1 MIFYTDGSAH
11 PNPGPGGFG
20 VVIVG
25 QKGEVLETYS
35 KHFDH
40 TTNNEME
47 LLAILYAVCR
57 AAREGE
63 SALIYSDSAYAI
75 NTCSN
80 WMFSWQRNKWLKSDG
95 KTPENLDIVK
105 AIFDINNIIDINFI
119 KVKGHGTNPYNQL
132 ADKLASTI

>member
-25 QKGEVLETYS
+25 QRGEVLETYS
-35 KHFDH
+35 KHFDY
-40 TTNNEME
+40 TTKNEME
-47 LLAILYAVCR
+47 LLAILDAVCR

-80 WMFSWQRNKWLKSDG
+80 WMFSWQKNKWLKSDG

-105 AIFDINNIIDINFI
+105 AIFDINKIIDINFI

-132 ADKLASTI
+132 ADKLASTV